1 MRSVVER
8 TARLVAIV
16 ALAWSAWAIAHR
28 TSVETNARRAL
39 ADWTTQSVRITLDS
53 TPSPVVRDWLAA
65 LRRNGVRVAWSWR
78 RTPPTPLAVAG
89 APLADPAGATRVAV
103 AAPSGTLVA
112 LADRLGPIDTGRAAS
127 GGLTVVAPIALK
139 SIGAS
144 GARAVIADSLLLRP
158 LFVVGTVSW
167 ETKFVVRSLEER
179 GWTVD
184 TRLVLGPHHAVTQ
197 GRESP
202 LDTAHYAAV
211 LAIDSGARNAAAS
224 IERYAMQG
232 GGVIVAGSARRVLGR
247 IARASNVVQFG
258 DDTTW
263 RLRMDSAHGPAAH
276 RDLWAGLVAAVAY
289 APRAQAVAHVED
301 DPAPVASTI
310 ARLGPPTPVERGGI
324 GWPDPW
330 VWFGVLALGLL
341 VDWTSRR
348 LRGAP

>member
-1 MRSVVER
+1 
-8 TARLVAIV
+8 
-16 ALAWSAWAIAHR
+16 
-28 TSVETNARRAL
+28 
-39 ADWTTQSVRITLDS
+39 
-53 TPSPVVRDWLAA
+53 
-65 LRRNGVRVAWSWR
+65 
-78 RTPPTPLAVAG
+78 
-89 APLADPAGATRVAV
+89 
-103 AAPSGTLVA
+103 LVA

-144 GARAVIADSLLLRP
+144 GARAVVADSLLLRP

-211 LAIDSGARNAAAS
+211 LAIDSGARSAAAS

-232 GGVIVAGSARRVLGR
+232 GGVIVAGSARRVLGA
-247 IARASNVVQFG
+247 IARTSNVVQFG

-310 ARLGPPTPVERGGI
+310 ARLGPPTPVGRGDV

-330 VWFGVLALGLL
+330 VWFGVLALALL